1 MLGAECNHFK
11 VVTDSLAGVR
21 PTDEEMF
28 SSIAVLAERLERLKK
43 TNDLFNDVGFSEQV
57 EELALREMISAIS

>member
-1 MLGAECNHFK
+1 MLAAKCDHFK
-11 VVTDSLAGVR
+11 VITESLSGAR
-21 PTDEEMF
+21 PTDEEIF

-43 TNDLFNDVGFSEQV
+43 TNALFNEVGFSEQV

>member
-1 MLGAECNHFK
+1 MLAVKCDHFK
-11 VVTDSLAGVR
+11 VITESLSGAR
-21 PTDEEMF
+21 STDEDIF

-43 TNDLFNDVGFSEQV
+43 TNALFDEVGFSEQV